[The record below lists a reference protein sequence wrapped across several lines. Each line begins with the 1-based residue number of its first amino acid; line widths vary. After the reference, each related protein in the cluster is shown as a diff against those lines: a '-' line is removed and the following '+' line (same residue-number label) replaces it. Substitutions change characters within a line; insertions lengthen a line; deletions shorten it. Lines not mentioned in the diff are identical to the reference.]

1 MKKQEFL
8 EYVTCRD
15 DAEWAHPELQEEYYT
30 KGLDLDAAALYD
42 LTLSPEQRKE
52 RAESLKAL
60 FPPVELNEERLTVVE
75 VPGCPEEP
83 DATVTTYIMR
93 PKSKKKKL
101 PVLFKIVPGGL
112 VLSDPT
118 LFPLDAYA
126 KKYKAVVVAFRYRTL
141 SDDNGTYPAA
151 INDCHAVYEYLIAN
165 AEELGI
171 NPERIVIEGE
181 NAGGQLA
188 LALCHRLKRYGYK
201 ARGCVVSVPTVD
213 DRPDRESA
221 KLRGKGWTGAAVE
234 AFGKAYLNGFD
245 GTPTPEAFA
254 NYASIEDCIG
264 LTPTFIHTTESDPNS
279 DSVMDYTVKLK
290 AAGVYTELHLW
301 GGSNHTALSAAAENG
316 ADLAYSRY
324 VQDIYDA
331 DIKDCFKYDFGRSFL
346 EEEANLPAPETK
358 VSWYDIETP
367 ANAYS
372 INSPLKEIV
381 KNPRALVAVLKDLGP
396 RLMEQQKAQKA
407 ETAPAEETQEEAP
420 KEKKPLKET
429 LAGAKDMLGL
439 FGAMTPLRLTDSMD
453 DITNA
458 ELMGLNAKLN
468 RIHKR

>member
-1 MKKQEFL
+1 MTKQEFL

-15 DAEWAHPELQEEYYT
+15 DAEWAHPELQEEYYA
-30 KGLDLDAAALYD
+30 KGFDLDAAELYD
-42 LTLSPEQRKE
+42 PDLSPDQRKE
-52 RAESLKAL
+52 KAESLKAL
-60 FPPVELNEERLTVVE
+60 LPTVELNEERLTIVE

-83 DATVTTYIMR
+83 DATVKTYFVR

-112 VLSDPT
+112 VLSDPA
-118 LFPLDAYA
+118 LFPLDDYA
-126 KKYKAVVVAFRYRTL
+126 KKFKAVVVAFQYRTL
-141 SDDNGTYPAA
+141 SDDNGAYPAA
-151 INDCHAVYEYLIAN
+151 INDCHAVYDYLVKN

-188 LALCHRLKRYGYK
+188 LAFCHRLKRYGYK

-213 DRPDRESA
+213 DRPIYESS
-221 KLRGKGWTGAAVE
+221 KLNGKGWTGAVVE
-234 AFGKAYLNGFD
+234 ASGKAWLNGYD
-245 GTPTPEAFA
+245 GAPAPEAYA
-254 NYASIEDCIG
+254 NYATIEDCIG
-264 LTPTFIHTTESDPNS
+264 LTPTFIHTTEADPNS
-279 DSVMDYTVKLK
+279 DPVMDYTVKLK

-301 GGSNHTALSAAAENG
+301 GGANHTALSAAAACG
-316 ADLAYSRY
+316 ADLEYSQY
-324 VQDIYDA
+324 IQDIYDA

-346 EEEANLPAPETK
+346 KDEANLPAPETK

-372 INSPLKEIV
+372 INSPMKQIV
-381 KNPRALVAVLKDLGP
+381 KNPRALAVVLKALGP
-396 RLMEQQKAQKA
+396 RLMEQQKAQKEA
-407 ETAPAEETQEEAP
+407 APAEDAPEAAP

-429 LAGAKDMLGL
+429 LAGLKDLVGMM
-439 FGAMTPLRLTDSMD
+439 GAMTPLRFTDSMD

-458 ELMGLNAKLN
+458 ELMDMNAKLN
-468 RIHKR
+468 RIHKK